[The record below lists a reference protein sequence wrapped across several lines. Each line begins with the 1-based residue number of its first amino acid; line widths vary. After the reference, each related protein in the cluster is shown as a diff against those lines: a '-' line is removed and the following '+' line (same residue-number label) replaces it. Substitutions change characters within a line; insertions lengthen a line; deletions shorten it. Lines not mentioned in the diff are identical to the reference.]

1 MTESDT
7 LLTDLSIISTHVD
20 ESTLQGITLLAS
32 DSPEVRDALHRTSDH
47 FARIQNSHETA
58 GSFVTDTTDTTFK
71 HTGYDVSMNY
81 FESLYLAQNN
91 GLREVTK
98 QKKLRVKQCMIEDIF
113 RNINVPR
120 NLCEALNHEFA
131 DEFIEACKTEL
142 ASHDKN
148 GTYTLR
154 PRELWMNVI
163 GLTWAFDIKRD
174 MNNSPL

>member
-32 DSPEVRDALHRTSDH
+32 GSPEVQDALHRTSDH
-47 FARIQNSHETA
+47 FVRIQSHEIA
-58 GSFVTDTTDTTFK
+58 ESFVTDKTDTTFK
-71 HTGYDVSMNY
+71 HTDSDVSMNL
-81 FESLYLAQNN
+81 FESLYLDQNN
-91 GLREVTK
+91 GSREVT
-98 QKKLRVKQCMIEDIF
+98 QLRVKQCTIEDIL

-120 NLCEALNHEFA
+120 NLREALNHEFA
-131 DEFIEACKTEL
+131 DDFIEACTTEL

-154 PRELWMNVI
+154 PRE
-163 GLTWAFDIKRD
+163 
-174 MNNSPL
+174 PLSLIHI